1 MKEVKKLLNII
12 IAIFQIIWIL
22 LFVGFWTVFYFT
34 EYKNPKMP
42 EFERKHELSF
52 PFPDLGWIV
61 PNLIVAAIGV
71 FSEQGFGYFFS
82 ALAGSGMMFL
92 GIIDLAFDI
101 QNKKFNR
108 EKYGFDALVSISVVV
123 LTLIFGPIFIL
134 YGALGLGIF

>member
-1 MKEVKKLLNII
+1 MLNII
-12 IAIFQIIWIL
+12 IGIFEIIWIL
-22 LFVGFWTVFYFT
+22 LLIGFWVVFYFT
-34 EYKNPKMP
+34 EYKKPKMV

-52 PFPDLGWIV
+52 PFPDLGWIM

-71 FSEQGFGYFFS
+71 FSEQTYGFFFS

-108 EKYGFDALVSISVVV
+108 KKYGFDALVNLSVVI
-123 LTLIFGPIFIL
+123 LTLIFGPIFIIF
-134 YGALGLGIF
+134 GAFGLGIF